1 MSSSFTEGA
10 NKPWS
15 RDEISGCDCSEKT
28 YRHVHCPCF
37 SCNGRATDRKTEL
50 RHWKETCR
58 LAATS
63 SASVVNS
70 NSDND
75 SQMSDNTSFEDGGE
89 CEQPVEHE
97 FGTGC
102 NPEPRRDL
110 QQSDRIDEDEA
121 NSIQNPMKKLVVKAV
136 LEAL

>member
-1 MSSSFTEGA
+1 
-10 NKPWS
+10 
-15 RDEISGCDCSEKT
+15 
-28 YRHVHCPCF
+28 
-37 SCNGRATDRKTEL
+37 
-50 RHWKETCR
+50 